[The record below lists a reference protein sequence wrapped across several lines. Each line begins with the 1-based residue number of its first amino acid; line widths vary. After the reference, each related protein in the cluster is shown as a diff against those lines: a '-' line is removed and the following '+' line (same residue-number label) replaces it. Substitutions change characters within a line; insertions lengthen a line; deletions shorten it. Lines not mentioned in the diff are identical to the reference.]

1 MDEHVD
7 RTETRPARLP
17 LSREMPTVPA
27 SRRGYWILTALIA
40 AGLAGGGWYLWSH
53 PQGAQAP
60 KTVAAGR
67 NPQGQPQPV
76 GFATID
82 RGNIRIILNELG
94 TVASLDTVTVVT
106 QINGQLQEIG
116 FKEGQ
121 IVKKGDFLAQV
132 DPRPYI
138 AALEQAQGTLARD
151 QGLLA
156 QAQTN
161 LKRFQLLGRQDSIAQ
176 QQVDDQRFLVAQ
188 YTGTVQT
195 DQGAVDTAKLNLS
208 YCRIVSPIDGQ
219 VGLRLVD
226 QGNYIQTS
234 STTGLVVITQM
245 QPISVVFA
253 VPEDNLPDI
262 VPRVRSGATLTVEA
276 YDRANVRP
284 LATGRLAT
292 LDNQIDTTTGTVK
305 LRAIFDNPDE
315 LLYPNQFV
323 NARLLVNTLENTIR
337 VPVQAVQRGEPGT
350 FVYLINLDNTVSV
363 RLVKVGAVDGGF
375 QAVLSGLNPGDKVV
389 TDGTDRLRDGAPI
402 STPTARTGSP
412 AAVGAAAPEPAGL
425 RSPTTG
431 VQPAVRPDT
440 KRPPT
445 AQ

>member
-27 SRRGYWILTALIA
+27 SRRGYWILTALT

-188 YTGTVQT
+188 Y
-195 DQGAVDTAKLNLS
+195 
-208 YCRIVSPIDGQ
+208 
-219 VGLRLVD
+219 
-226 QGNYIQTS
+226 NYIQTS

-412 AAVGAAAPEPAGL
+412 AAVGAAAPEPAGI

>member
-1 MDEHVD
+1 
-7 RTETRPARLP
+7 
-17 LSREMPTVPA
+17 
-27 SRRGYWILTALIA
+27 
-40 AGLAGGGWYLWSH
+40 
-53 PQGAQAP
+53 
-60 KTVAAGR
+60 
-67 NPQGQPQPV
+67 
-76 GFATID
+76 
-82 RGNIRIILNELG
+82 
-94 TVASLDTVTVVT
+94 
-106 QINGQLQEIG
+106 
-116 FKEGQ
+116 
-121 IVKKGDFLAQV
+121 
-132 DPRPYI
+132 
-138 AALEQAQGTLARD
+138 
-151 QGLLA
+151 
-156 QAQTN
+156 
-161 LKRFQLLGRQDSIAQ
+161 
-176 QQVDDQRFLVAQ
+176 
-188 YTGTVQT
+188 
-195 DQGAVDTAKLNLS
+195 
-208 YCRIVSPIDGQ
+208 
-219 VGLRLVD
+219 
-226 QGNYIQTS
+226 
-234 STTGLVVITQM
+234 M

-412 AAVGAAAPEPAGL
+412 AAVGAAAPEPAGI

>member
-219 VGLRLVD
+219 VGLRLV
-226 QGNYIQTS
+226 
-234 STTGLVVITQM
+234 
-245 QPISVVFA
+245 
-253 VPEDNLPDI
+253 
-262 VPRVRSGATLTVEA
+262 
-276 YDRANVRP
+276 
-284 LATGRLAT
+284 
-292 LDNQIDTTTGTVK
+292 
-305 LRAIFDNPDE
+305 
-315 LLYPNQFV
+315 
-323 NARLLVNTLENTIR
+323 
-337 VPVQAVQRGEPGT
+337 
-350 FVYLINLDNTVSV
+350 
-363 RLVKVGAVDGGF
+363 KVGAVDGGF

-412 AAVGAAAPEPAGL
+412 AAAGAAGPEPAGT